1 MVRKDRADKLLVQSG
16 LAESRHK
23 AQALI
28 MAGLVRGN
36 GNHIKKPGQMLPPD
50 VELHIKET
58 LPFVGRGGLKLEE
71 ALDRFQLDVTGRVAA
86 DLGASTGGFS
96 DCLLQRGADK
106 VYAVDVDTRQLD
118 WNLRQNPRIHLIK
131 KNARYLSPEDFT
143 DLPEMVVMDLSFIS
157 LNKVLPAVKTFLA
170 GDWVL
175 ALIKPQFEAGKERV
189 GKKGIIRDP
198 DVQEDVLF
206 QVIEEAQEIGFAV
219 KGLIKSST
227 PGQKGN
233 REFFALWTLSGES
246 WPASRIEK
254 MIKEAVGHE

>member
-1 MVRKDRADKLLVQSG
+1 MVRKDRADRLLVQSG

-28 MAGLVRGN
+28 MAGLVMGN
-36 GNHIKKPGQMLPPD
+36 GEQIDKPGQMLPPD
-50 VELHIKET
+50 AEFHIKET

-71 ALDRFQLDVTGRVAA
+71 ALDRFQLDVTDRVAA

-96 DCLLQRGADK
+96 DCLLQRGAAK

-118 WNLRQNPRIHLIK
+118 WNLRQDSRIHLIE
-131 KNARYLSPEDFT
+131 KNARYLGPEDFT
-143 DLPEMVVMDLSFIS
+143 DLPETVVLDLSFIS
-157 LNKVLPAVKTFLA
+157 LHKVLPAVKTFLA
-170 GDWVL
+170 GDCVL
-175 ALIKPQFEAGKERV
+175 ALIKPQFEAGKGRV

-198 DVQEDVLF
+198 DIQEDVLF
-206 QVIEEAQEIGFAV
+206 QVIGEAHEIGFALQ
-219 KGLIKSST
+219 GLIKSST

-246 WPASRIEK
+246 WTASRIEK
-254 MIKEAVGHE
+254 MVKEAVRHE